1 MFLRGK
7 NVQFC
12 AQTFYKNILPVFTTD
27 IRCFYQSLYC
37 ILSQLHT
44 ILLQKQEICSHKMF
58 VHKTGHF
65 FFLKNTEDDI
75 PEDTGKTLEKIYL
88 ASIR

>member
-1 MFLRGK
+1 MSTEWMQDIFSAMFFLYPQGDHFQCFEGEK
-7 NVQFC
+7 SPVLC
-12 AQTFYKNILPVFTTD
+12 TKNIFPVFMTD

-65 FFLKNTEDDI
+65 SQKH
-75 PEDTGKTLEKIYL
+75 
-88 ASIR
+88 